1 MALVELPLRQR
12 DRQYAGK
19 MVVGAAECSEGDGVG
34 RWGEEHLG
42 QLSHMTWG
50 EA

>member
-1 MALVELPLRQR
+1 MALLELPLRRR